1 MNARILLIGAT
12 LALTGVTGLA
22 QADTTPTHAV
32 PYHYGMPL
40 HVAKVVS
47 MTEPTTLECKVV
59 TADMKFIDNAGKL
72 EDISYSKLSEAC
84 SDQN

>member
-1 MNARILLIGAT
+1 MNARILLLGAA
-12 LALTGVTGLA
+12 LAMTGATGLA
-22 QADTTPTHAV
+22 QADTTPSQAV

-40 HVAKVVS
+40 HVTKVVS

-72 EDISYSKLSEAC
+72 EDISYRKLSEAC
-84 SDQN
+84 IDQN